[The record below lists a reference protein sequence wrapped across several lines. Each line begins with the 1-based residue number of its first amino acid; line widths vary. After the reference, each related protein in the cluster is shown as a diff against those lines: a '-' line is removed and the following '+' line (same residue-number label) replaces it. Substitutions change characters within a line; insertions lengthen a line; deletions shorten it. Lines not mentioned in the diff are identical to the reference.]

1 MRLEM
6 AIDDEPVRGRGML
19 FYPAVVDAL
28 AMAHN
33 QILEVKERLGID
45 WHLYPAMGRIIK
57 ERFPQRSRPNSKHLN
72 P

>member
-1 MRLEM
+1 M
-6 AIDDEPVRGRGML
+6 P

-57 ERFPQRSRPNSKHLN
+57 ERFPQRSHPNSKHCNEEVPL
-72 P
+72 